1 MRPVSE
7 PHLALLQAAQ
17 ALRHEYADSGRGA
30 TLLEMVHRSQV
41 GYTVAR
47 SMVPRLVREQRLCK
61 VGERRVDYRNRPVA
75 EYAPHLVPPEID
87 ATPDDVDGNQGFV
100 DLGHCMADWAR

>member
-17 ALRHEYADSGRGA
+17 SLRHEYADSGRGA

-47 SMVPRLVREQRLCK
+47 SMVPRLVREQRLCI

-75 EYAPHLVPPEID
+75 EYAPQTKQHQLQD
-87 ATPDDVDGNQGFV
+87 ADAVDDGQGFV
-100 DLGHCMADWAR
+100 DLGQCMANWAR